1 MSDPTVSDPTVSDS
15 AVSGAATADDAGLVR
30 MINQI
35 AANVAHHPHDRA
47 VAEVVA
53 HLRATWA
60 PAMRAGLDAYVG
72 RGGSDLSPL
81 AADAAEL
88 LGAETTRSSP
98 A

>member
-1 MSDPTVSDPTVSDS
+1 MSDS
-15 AVSGAATADDAGLVR
+15 AVSDATSGGAAPKDPASLVR

-47 VAEVVA
+47 VAEITTHVRSA
-53 HLRATWA
+53 WA
-60 PAMRAGLDAYVG
+60 PAMRAELDAYLT

-88 LGAETTRSSP
+88 LSTETTRSAP